1 MVATGAVLAKQA
13 HGPAVG
19 DIDVQNHP
27 DGGALPGTIR
37 AEQAVDGAGGDAQR
51 KRIDR
56 GVSREAL
63 GDAIYDDDW
72 FRHCP
77 ETKGDGKWGK
87 GGGLCGDAEELSRF
101 PDSRNQSVDVVD
113 VVAD

>member
-1 MVATGAVLAKQA
+1 MVATGALLAKQA

-19 DIDVQNHP
+19 DVDVQNHP

-37 AEQAVDGAGGDAQR
+37 AEQAVDGAGRDAQR

-77 ETKGDGKWGK
+77 ETKGDGKCGK
-87 GGGLCGDAEELSRF
+87 GAGYAGTPKSSPAFRTAVTKASMSSTSL
-101 PDSRNQSVDVVD
+101 
-113 VVAD
+113 